1 MDCGRKAW
9 STEKGGWEPSEE
21 QTNKE
26 PRKQRSWHCGTI
38 HHRITEA
45 PKGAQYGTLKIPL
58 SAKLS
63 GPAPLTSRRPP
74 KTGLQAPRNHQG
86 HGISFKRSFR
96 TLQGS
101 PRDVSVVA
109 NASRQIFGAHS
120 RKSETAAI
128 PEHLKTFREHCEN
141 PGHKSLG
148 LPGPT
153 VLG

>member
-1 MDCGRKAW
+1 M
-9 STEKGGWEPSEE
+9 
-21 QTNKE
+21 
-26 PRKQRSWHCGTI
+26 
-38 HHRITEA
+38 
-45 PKGAQYGTLKIPL
+45 
-58 SAKLS
+58 
-63 GPAPLTSRRPP
+63 TSRRPP

-86 HGISFKRSFR
+86 HGASFKRSFE

-101 PRDVSVVA
+101 PKDVSVVA

-120 RKSETAAI
+120 QKTETAAI

-153 VLG
+153 VLGRGQRANDPPRGRRVTEMNVKTHKEQSGTGGH